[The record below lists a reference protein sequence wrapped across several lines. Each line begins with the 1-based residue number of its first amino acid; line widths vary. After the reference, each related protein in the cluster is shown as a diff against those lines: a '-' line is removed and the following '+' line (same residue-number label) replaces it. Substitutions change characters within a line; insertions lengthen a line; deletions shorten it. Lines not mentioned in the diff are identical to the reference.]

1 MGEIDI
7 KTKLNIIGVGI
18 LSSMLTFF
26 IIYTLS
32 ARVLTLTIL
41 DSLENDTT
49 LLLFIILS
57 LEFIAF
63 ISSIAVSFLLTS
75 DIPNKYVIA
84 ASLIAYLCNLAF
96 LVGISYASL
105 FFLHPEIFQGLSGIE
120 ILIVFPTVL
129 IYFSIFVLGHPI
141 YLIILSIV
149 SYYVFF
155 IVFLERFYN

>member
-7 KTKLNIIGVGI
+7 KTKLNVIGVGI

-32 ARVLTLTIL
+32 ARALTLTIL

-63 ISSIAVSFLLTS
+63 ISSISVSFLLT
-75 DIPNKYVIA
+75 DNIPEKYVIA
-84 ASLIAYLCNLAF
+84 SSLVAYLCNLAL

-105 FFLHPEIFQGLSGIE
+105 FLLYPEIFQGLSGIE

>member
-1 MGEIDI
+1 MGEIDV

-32 ARVLTLTIL
+32 ARALTLTIL
-41 DSLENDTT
+41 DSLESDTT

-63 ISSIAVSFLLTS
+63 ISSIAVSFLLTEN
-75 DIPNKYVIA
+75 IPNKHVIA
-84 ASLIAYLCNLAF
+84 SSLVAYLCNLAF

-105 FFLHPEIFQGLSGIE
+105 FLLYPEIFQGLSGIE
-120 ILIVFPTVL
+120 VLIVFPAVL

-149 SYYVFF
+149 SYYMFF